1 MYVRML
7 KDIDLIIKCV
17 DARTCVPLA
26 HKRELWDSSNDKS
39 TFIEQLRYNAHCSL
53 HTFSCLIFRV
63 TLLGHC
69 ITPLFTNE
77 KTGLRD
83 IK

>member
-1 MYVRML
+1 M
-7 KDIDLIIKCV
+7 

-26 HKRELWDSSNDKS
+26 HKRELWDSSNDKKL

-69 ITPLFTNE
+69 ITPLLLM
-77 KTGLRD
+77 KKLGLRD

>member
-1 MYVRML
+1 MDVH
-7 KDIDLIIKCV
+7 
-17 DARTCVPLA
+17 TCVHLA
-26 HKRELWDSSNDKS
+26 HKRELWDSSNDKKLP
-39 TFIEQLRYNAHCSL
+39 FIEQLRYNTHCSL

-69 ITPLFTNE
+69 ITILLLV
-77 KTGLRD
+77 KKLGLRD